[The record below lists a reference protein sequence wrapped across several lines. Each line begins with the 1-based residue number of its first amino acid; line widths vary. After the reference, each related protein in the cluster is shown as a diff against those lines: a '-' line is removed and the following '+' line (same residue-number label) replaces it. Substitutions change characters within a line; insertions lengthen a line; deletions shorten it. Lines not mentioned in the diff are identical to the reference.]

1 MVSSSTALGGGNG
14 QQLGVG
20 GMAGLC
26 GEGRSA
32 AAREDDG
39 VAQVARRSRGAP
51 VGVWAD
57 GITGKAAAT
66 SSGKHGGDKV
76 AREEAGNDEV
86 WIFMQ
91 SQKEDHAKSKRGPI
105 RK

>member
-1 MVSSSTALGGGNG
+1 MGGSRAGLTAQKLEKNPRNRVEHGGG
-14 QQLGVG
+14 
-20 GMAGLC
+20 
-26 GEGRSA
+26 
-32 AAREDDG
+32 
-39 VAQVARRSRGAP
+39 
-51 VGVWAD
+51 
-57 GITGKAAAT
+57 KA
-66 SSGKHGGDKV
+66 